1 VFPGSGFEEVAMT
14 KVPEKA
20 GHGVPSGSDIG
31 NAATI
36 PLIAGG
42 FFRGLHA
49 YREMV
54 ELEVRRASEGG
65 ARWWSRRLVEMCEEA
80 GLLRLE
86 E

>member
-1 VFPGSGFEEVAMT
+1 MT
-14 KVPEKA
+14 RAQTMA
-20 GHGVPSGSDIG
+20 GHGAQSRNNGG
-31 NAATI
+31 NAVTI

-54 ELEVRRASEGG
+54 DVEVRRASEHG

-80 GLLRLE
+80 GLLHLDK
-86 E
+86 